1 MSQAEEALMTE
12 DISFISVHSSSKPAG
27 TTILMS
33 RIASMMNDAQHK
45 AFLCAPNN
53 ICIAMAVDG

>member
-1 MSQAEEALMTE
+1 MTE